1 MSRTCHGRWNV
12 HPAPLQSSHSCRKL
26 KLHRGKYGAVLMI
39 ETLNITFGH
48 TFDKF
53 SCILWKSFQLKV
65 SQTDPWD
72 VDFHSPILVREA
84 SRPRVA
90 ALLWNF
96 SKQGLTPPPPPYF
109 CDLWTFSDTFLN
121 SWLKLTEHTTKL
133 LRWWQMHF
141 RRPKETLPYGMI
153 PILPHMATLE
163 IATPMQT
170 ATWPSLTTFF
180 CGSPRARFG
189 SNLSPS
195 LICTL

>member
-1 MSRTCHGRWNV
+1 MDSLCLSFADCVCHGLSVYFMDNLCLLVYVFLRHFGQNLDKIYV
-12 HPAPLQSSHSCRKL
+12 
-26 KLHRGKYGAVLMI
+26 I
-39 ETLNITFGH
+39 LNTI
-48 TFDKF
+48 
-53 SCILWKSFQLKV
+53 C
-65 SQTDPWD
+65 PWD
-72 VDFHSPILVREA
+72 LSLSASDFPVPWSQVVKISGSLGKHS
-84 SRPRVA
+84 SQK
-90 ALLWNF
+90 LLLFYGIFPNRDW
-96 SKQGLTPPPPPYF
+96 PPPPYF
-109 CDLWTFSDTFLN
+109 RDLWTFSDTFLN

-170 ATWPSLTTFF
+170 ATRPSLTTFF
-180 CGSPRARFG
+180 CGSPQWIRARFG